1 MVTGGTLARR
11 RENSMES
18 PGNAMFPA
26 GYLRNCKVYSE
37 GWELPIQRRDLLKT
51 ITGAGMLALA
61 PRFTEAEEQVARA
74 TRGTPAPRIKDISV
88 IECQPDGVR
97 LTVVKI
103 TTDQDGLYGYGCA
116 TFTQRADLVR
126 PAVEKYL
133 KPLLLNK
140 TTDRIEDIWQSC
152 YDSSY
157 WRNGP
162 VLNNAISGVDQAL
175 WDIKGRQAGMPV
187 YQLAGGKCREAV
199 DAYGHASGA
208 DFQDVVASAK
218 QYIAQGF
225 RNVRVQVGLPG
236 MAGYGT
242 AHKGD
247 SHLKALHD
255 QPMFEPAYDM
265 RRSLKLLEVCRQEL
279 GDEIELLHDMHERLT
294 PNEAVQFCKE
304 AEQYRMFFLED
315 PLSPED
321 LGYFQQIRQNCA
333 TPIAM
338 GELFNSPHEWRPLI
352 EGRLI
357 DYIRVHVSQAGGFS
371 PARKIAILAEQFGV
385 KTAWHGPGD
394 VSPVG
399 HMANITLDLVSYNF
413 GIQEYSP
420 FNERTQAI
428 FHGCPEM
435 KDGYLW
441 VNEKPGW
448 GIEIDEKE
456 AAKSPFT
463 ESRLNGGWGEIR
475 LRDGTVIKQ

>member
-1 MVTGGTLARR
+1 MPIERRGFMRAFAGLGG
-11 RENSMES
+11 
-18 PGNAMFPA
+18 
-26 GYLRNCKVYSE
+26 
-37 GWELPIQRRDLLKT
+37 
-51 ITGAGMLALA
+51 LALA
-61 PRFTEAEEQVARA
+61 PRFAVAEAQGALA
-74 TRGTPAPRIKDISV
+74 TQGTPAPRIKDISV
-88 IECQPDGVR
+88 IECEPDGVR

-103 TTDQDGLYGYGCA
+103 STDQDGLYGYGCA
-116 TFTQRADLVR
+116 TFTQRADLLK

-133 KPLLLNK
+133 KPFLLNK

-157 WRNGP
+157 WKNGP

-187 YQLAGGKCREAV
+187 YQLAGGKCREAA
-199 DAYGHASGA
+199 DTYAHASGSE
-208 DFQDVVASAK
+208 FEEVVENAK
-218 QYIAQGF
+218 RYMAQGF

-236 MAGYGT
+236 MSGYG
-242 AHKGD
+242 
-247 SHLKALHD
+247 SQHLESGRPKALHD
-255 QPMFEPAYDM
+255 KPLFDPAAQS
-265 RRSLKLLEVCRQEL
+265 RRALKLLEICRREL
-279 GDEIELLHDMHERLT
+279 GDEVELLHDMHERLT
-294 PNEAVQFCKE
+294 PNEAVQFCKQ
-304 AEQYRMFFLED
+304 AEQFRMFFLED

-321 LGYFQQIRQNCA
+321 LGYFRQIRQNCA

-338 GELFNSPHEWRPLI
+338 GELFNSPHEWQPLI
-352 EGRLI
+352 TEQLI

-399 HMANITLDLVSYNF
+399 HMANVTLDVLSYNF

-420 FNERTQAI
+420 FNERTKAI
-428 FHGCPEM
+428 FQGCPEM
-435 KDGYLW
+435 RDGYLW
-441 VNEKPGW
+441 VSEKPGW

-456 AAKSPFT
+456 AAKAPFT
-463 ESRLNGGWGEIR
+463 PRPLNGGWGEIR